1 MEQSPRNLSA
11 YETATKPAAISKKLI
26 SRSALPGIRSPFSQS
41 QNATAPAGASKFTT
55 L

>member
-26 SRSALPGIRSPFSQS
+26 SRSALPGIRSPVFAIAECHGSGR
-41 QNATAPAGASKFTT
+41 AGKFTT

>member
-11 YETATKPAAISKKLI
+11 YETATKPTSISKKLTV
-26 SRSALPGIRSPFSQS
+26 RSALPGIRSPFSHS